1 MRISTLARLS
11 SMTLLLMLGVLT
23 ASIII
28 SLLLLS
34 EAFSNSTQ
42 YQAYTLEVK
51 NGIEQPA
58 NQYLNTGNASL
69 LSEIEQ
75 GIDQALQ
82 QNSQNLW
89 LAPDVRNRISV
100 ILNSLQQDTLPL
112 LRSAGKLSE
121 PQSLLINNERE
132 LAYSLK
138 SLSDYAQGY
147 LSSEPNGDASGRALI
162 FLEKSAQLLGSLHD
176 LTLLRQSYFTQPDQ
190 DTAESIQLLL
200 EQMQSVQE
208 ALASTPLLGVYEV
221 EEADPMAE
229 LMGWDT
235 EQSRTEIGEE
245 PINQI
250 SSLIGR
256 YPKELEN
263 ARKFSDLKQ
272 QGHSAAADNMQ
283 SLQDEL
289 ASIETLLNA
298 SYRQTLNTT
307 YWILGVGVAL
317 ILLAAGLM
325 SLLLMRLARL
335 IVFGSEHIAKLAEGD
350 LHETIEL
357 NSRFSE
363 AKLLHQALNRL
374 QSYFKELINRIS
386 EQTGALGSLQTRA
399 VESAANLEDR
409 VRQQQQQTQASAHQ
423 MQQLTTSFEEVANN
437 ATRTSDVTSAAGQQA
452 DQGHERILSTSE
464 YATRLMQEAERTEAS
479 IHTLR
484 QDSLAIGEVLGVI
497 HGFAEQT
504 NLLALNAAIEAARA
518 GEAGRGFAVV
528 ADEVRNLASNTSES
542 AGQIQQLIDK
552 LNLASEDASNCV
564 NKQKSLVH
572 STVDAISETRTSME
586 QIRDA
591 VNEIMEMNAMIAS
604 ATEQQSATTTELKSA
619 IDYSARLAEESAAE
633 ADNNKQLALEM
644 DNVSQTLEEMVSRFS
659 HNQQTT

>member
-42 YQAYTLEVK
+42 YQAYTLEIK

-75 GIDQALQ
+75 GIEQALQ

-89 LAPDVRNRISV
+89 LTPDVRKRISV

-138 SLSDYAQGY
+138 SLSDYAQDY
-147 LSSEPNGDASGRALI
+147 LSSKPNSDASGRALI

-190 DTAESIQLLL
+190 DTAQSIQLLL
-200 EQMQSVQE
+200 EQMQSVQKE
-208 ALASTPLLGVYEV
+208 LAGTPLLGVYEV
-221 EEADPMAE
+221 EEVDPMAE

-256 YPKELEN
+256 YPKELKN

-272 QGHSAAADNMQ
+272 EGQSVAADNMQ

-289 ASIETLLNA
+289 ASIEALLNA

-307 YWILGVGVAL
+307 YWILGIGVAL

-350 LHETIEL
+350 LHEIIEL

-399 VESAANLEDR
+399 VESAANLEER

-423 MQQLTTSFEEVANN
+423 MRQLTTSFEEVATN

-464 YATRLMQEAERTEAS
+464 YATRLLQEAERTETS

-528 ADEVRNLASNTSES
+528 ADEVRNLASNTSDS
-542 AGQIQQLIDK
+542 AAQIQQLIDK
-552 LNLASEDASNCV
+552 LNQASEDASNCV
-564 NKQKSLVH
+564 NKQKTLVH

-619 IDYSARLAEESAAE
+619 IDYSARLAEESATE

-659 HNQQTT
+659 HSQQTT